1 MNMNTHTHTHTHI
14 KMTVYDWIIEV
25 GSFMALLYSFR
36 PLLFFKSLGDTK
48 IPIHY
53 NIYGQVDGWGDREF
67 LLLLP
72 LLALVF
78 YIGFSILSKHYKK
91 FNYPVKVTAQNASS
105 VYKLGARMMRHLKFF
120 IILIFAY
127 INNVSLSISM
137 GNKNSLNGFVII
149 FLICSSLIIVFFFSI
164 KIVKLRKS
172 DI

>member
-25 GSFMALLYSFR
+25 GSFMALLYSFS

-53 NIYGQVDGWGDREF
+53 NIYGQVDGWGDRGF

-105 VYKLGARMMRHLKFF
+105 VYKLGSRMMRHLKFF